1 MEDVSKF
8 KHNRH
13 PPGELPLSPKQ
24 HDLAA
29 SRKKQALKWMC
40 KSRASQRTPPKPR
53 PEERLQAVAQ
63 PEGSSPKQWRIIKE
77 DDMLELNLDP
87 FSEDLVE

>member
-1 MEDVSKF
+1 MEDISKF
-8 KHNRH
+8 KHNQH

-24 HDLAA
+24 QDLAA

-40 KSRASQRTPPKPR
+40 KSRASWRTPQPR

-63 PEGSSPKQWRIIKE
+63 PEGSSPKQWRIIEE
-77 DDMLELNLDP
+77 DDMLELNIDP